1 MRIIDELNNLNKYKG
16 NIEWEEFYD
25 LMDIPEEEK
34 EKRYKL
40 ADSLFFIILS
50 LFALAETTEDYS
62 VCLWW
67 FQTQLTNI
75 VIEYGRYDN
84 YSLLYIEK
92 FSEEYLRVTFD
103 NEGDYWKSEDRALL
117 GALNESNAIA
127 EYGELADAID
137 SGATMKTW
145 HTFKDNKVRPTHK
158 EMEGKRIPI
167 DEFFIVGGEQLL
179 YPRDEVNCENLA
191 EISNCRCVCHYE

>member
-1 MRIIDELNNLNKYKG
+1 MRYVDELNNLTKYTGDIDWK
-16 NIEWEEFYD
+16 EFYD
-25 LMDIPEEEK
+25 LMDISEEQK

-50 LFALAETTEDYS
+50 LFALYETTEDYS

-67 FQTQLTNI
+67 FQTQLTNL
-75 VIEYGRYDN
+75 VIEYGRYDS
-84 YSLLYIEK
+84 YSILYIDK
-92 FSEEYLRVTFD
+92 FSEEYLRVTVD
-103 NEGDYWKSEDRALL
+103 NTGDYWISEDRALL

-127 EYGELADAID
+127 GYEELADAIED
-137 SGATMKTW
+137 GAQFKIW
-145 HTFKDNKVRPTHK
+145 HTYRDNRVRPTHK
-158 EMEGKRIPI
+158 VMEGVKVPI
-167 DEFFIVGGEQLL
+167 DDFFIVGGEQLL